1 MDQPAPSNSVFWID
15 AEKIRPNPYQP
26 RRDFDSRGLE
36 DLADSIRQY
45 GVLQPLTVTRHEEQ
59 TEAGLSVYYELIA
72 GERRLRA
79 SKLAGLQQ
87 VPAII
92 RSGEETNKMKLEL
105 AIIENL
111 QREDLNPIDRAYAF
125 RQLNDEFNLT
135 HAEIGKRMGK
145 SREYVSNT
153 LRLLQLPD
161 YVQEAVRAGKMAE
174 GHTRPLQMLR
184 DRPEEM
190 DTLFKEILYK
200 KLSVREAEKIA
211 RSIAKDKLRKPPSG
225 DPALTAYAEKF
236 SERLGTRVMIEK
248 TKKGKGGKI
257 VIDFFSPDDLDDLLG
272 ALRQDG
278 EPKDLMQQFV
288 ERTKTELAA
297 KHDNQPAASLDQVFG
312 KAGASTMPE
321 ASEAVSILK
330 PPVPP
335 SNQPAV
341 PQPPAKPQEVN
352 LEAYGTDF
360 EEEDE
365 DEDDEAI
372 IASILQQIP
381 TRRARQIREAE
392 RAASQ
397 PNAQPNQQDSTGE
410 LGTLMDD
417 LADLTQE

>member
-1 MDQPAPSNSVFWID
+1 MDQPTPSNSVFWID

-26 RRDFDSRGLE
+26 RRNFDPRSLE

-45 GVLQPLTVTRHEEQ
+45 GVLQPLTVTRHEEK
-59 TEAGLSVYYELIA
+59 TDSGLSVYYELIA

-92 RSGEETNKMKLEL
+92 RTGEETNKMKLEL

-111 QREDLNPIDRAYAF
+111 QREDLNPIDRAVAF
-125 RQLNDEFNLT
+125 RQLNDEFSLT

-211 RSIAKDKLRKPPSG
+211 RSIAKDKTRKPPSG
-225 DPALTAYAEKF
+225 DPALTAYAQQF

-257 VIDFFSPDDLDDLLG
+257 VIDFFSPEDLDDLLAVVKNG
-272 ALRQDG
+272 E

-288 ERTKTELAA
+288 ERTKAELDA
-297 KHDNQPAASLDQVFG
+297 KEQSKPEGAPAASLDQVFG
-312 KAGASTMPE
+312 GVPASDVPKVPTSPSATE
-321 ASEAVSILK
+321 QSIDME
-330 PPVPP
+330 
-335 SNQPAV
+335 S
-341 PQPPAKPQEVN
+341 
-352 LEAYGTDF
+352 YGHDF
-360 EEEDE
+360 EDESE
-365 DEDDEAI
+365 DEDDDAVLMQL
-372 IASILQQIP
+372 IARIP
-381 TRRARQIREAE
+381 RRKR
-392 RAASQ
+392 ASQ
-397 PNAQPNQQDSTGE
+397 PSVPAADTSAQSIAASDSQGGANALDDTLAALGE
-410 LGTLMDD
+410 LTDRG
-417 LADLTQE
+417 